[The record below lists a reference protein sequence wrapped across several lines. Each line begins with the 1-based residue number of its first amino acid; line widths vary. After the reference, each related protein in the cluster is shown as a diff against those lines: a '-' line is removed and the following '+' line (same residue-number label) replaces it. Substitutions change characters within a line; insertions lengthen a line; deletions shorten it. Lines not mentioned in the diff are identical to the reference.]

1 MILVC
6 GGAGYIGSHM
16 VYELI
21 EKGEEVVIIDHLK
34 MGHIEAVHPDAKFYE
49 GDIRDKNFLDKVFQE
64 NEIEGVI
71 HFAAFSIVPES
82 ITNPMK
88 YYDNN
93 LNGTMVLLEKM
104 IQYNVK
110 KIVFS
115 STAAVYGEPEKTPI
129 LEEDKTNPTNT
140 YGETKLAMEKM
151 FKWADKAHGIKY
163 ISLRYFNVAGAH
175 INGKIGESHSPE
187 THLIPLILQVPKGT
201 REKIYI
207 FGDNYETKDG
217 TCIRDYIHVM
227 DLAKAHKLALDK
239 LRQNS
244 DSKIYN
250 LGSGSGFSVK
260 EMIEVARKITGHEIP
275 AEIAERRAGDPA
287 VLIASSEKAKNELGW
302 KPEYTNVET
311 IIKTA
316 WNWHQNQKF

>member
-34 MGHIEAVHPDAKFYE
+34 MGHKEAVHPDAKFYE
-49 GDIRDKNFLDKVFQE
+49 GDIRDKKFLDKVFQE

-227 DLAKAHKLALDK
+227 DLAKAHGLALDK